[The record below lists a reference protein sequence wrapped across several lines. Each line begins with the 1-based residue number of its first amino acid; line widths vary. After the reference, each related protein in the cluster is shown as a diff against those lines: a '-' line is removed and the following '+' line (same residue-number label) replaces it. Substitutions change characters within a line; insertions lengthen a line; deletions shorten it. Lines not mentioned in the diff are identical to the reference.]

1 MIRSMFAYNVKQ
13 HLCVQAVGN
22 NGRSVGSCNEG
33 GEYEAVAIAVEAAG
47 IVVETR
53 RSYGPMHFKVCLR
66 SNIEGRA
73 DGPVGY

>member
-1 MIRSMFAYNVKQ
+1 MQV
-13 HLCVQAVGN
+13 VGN
-22 NGRSVGSCNEG
+22 NDRSVGSCNEG
-33 GEYEAVAIAVEAAG
+33 DEYAVVAIEVE
-47 IVVETR
+47 VVETR